1 MNTVLKQQHAE
12 SFLALSHRGQEIG
25 NRVCQILTDLDAVKS
40 ADKVKVEYHTE
51 SRYKPLDQVMVR
63 SAINA
68 VQFAE
73 KATMELMEV
82 ATRRKMQMTQ
92 EYKILVFTT
101 RELGT
106 RLYRNLWEVSLNV
119 NDKKLLRD
127 MIKRIADISVW
138 EDLPATLEGLSYAR
152 VKNDMSGTIAF
163 EHAYGVTF
171 MEYKQ
176 GLAKAG
182 WTVLRDTLEESL
194 LHARYEMDYAISLL
208 TPEL

>member
-1 MNTVLKQQHAE
+1 MNTILKPQQAE
-12 SFLALSHRGQEIG
+12 SFLALSHKGLEIG

-40 ADKVKVEYHTE
+40 ADKVKLEYHTE
-51 SRYKPLDQVMVR
+51 SRYQPLDQVMTR

-73 KATMELMEV
+73 RAADELLEV
-82 ATRRKMQMTQ
+82 TERRKMQLTQ
-92 EYKILVFTT
+92 EYKFIAFTV

-106 RLYRNLWEVSLNV
+106 RLYRNLWELSLCAD
-119 NDKKLLRD
+119 DKKLVRAL
-127 MIKRIADISVW
+127 IKRIAAISVW
-138 EDLPATLEGLSYAR
+138 EDLPATLAGLSYAR
-152 VKNDMSGTIAF
+152 VKNGMNGTIAF

-176 GLAKAG
+176 GLAQAG

-194 LHARYEMDYAISLL
+194 IHARYEMDYAVSLL
-208 TPEL
+208 TPEV